1 MTTKTTDPKTDVPK
15 SAEKRRRPMLRFA
28 LWTFIGTAGVLT
40 AAAGGAAWLAGTE
53 SGRSAALHLAVRF
66 VPGFEAQAISG
77 PWDDLTVKGISWVSA
92 GISAKID
99 ELHLG
104 WDCRALF
111 EHSLHVT
118 KLEVVGA
125 DIKVDTTAL
134 PASEDVP
141 ADDAA
146 GLPDLQLPF
155 SVILEQ
161 AALRQIRTEI
171 DDLRLTAGEFTA
183 SAELIHGELRL
194 PETAYNDLM
203 IEAPAFSLSSNAFK
217 AAEFQFGGSAATV
230 NAIHLTGGR
239 VSLLKGSEEPPAAE
253 AKALKADELP
263 TASGSLAQA
272 NASSAAALQG
282 FAQALDEMLQ
292 KPFVTK
298 LPALALPLDAKL
310 TSFVMTDWQVA
321 GLSADQALPG
331 LAPLVL
337 NKAEIKNASVQKDG
351 SLSVEAA
358 AIDSS
363 VVSMSASAEAKLADA
378 WPLSVHL
385 EARADAEPW
394 GKLLGIRFVS
404 PQSTLV
410 MDLSGEVIGEL
421 KLTGFAAGAV
431 DLAFSLSA
439 DPSKPYLPFNVALTS
454 SELLVPALAV
464 EQPAQSGAEAKGA
477 VPPDAAS
484 AAQTQTDRAA
494 ELQETGGAPAS
505 AGASEALK
513 NAFWTIRDLA
523 FHAGGDTRKYSF
535 TLSGKPEVS
544 ASQAILAGKK
554 TFAGVIDAALSGT
567 LSGARIDR
575 FVAETPLG
583 RLEAAGSAEWP
594 KDLDWSGTLKADNI
608 DLGGWVVSFPLKLAA
623 EASGSGSLTTAGNFA
638 FSAKSQVKGAIGK
651 QNAPLELRL
660 AAAGEN
666 GLNWQLDDLY
676 VLLGR
681 NTASA
686 AGSIEELRGVKLD
699 MKLDAPGLL
708 NTIPGLKGRA
718 KGNVHV
724 DGSLA
729 NPVILAD
736 LKAEK
741 LAYNDIFALEQFGL
755 YADLRNSP
763 NPDADVERLKLKAF
777 TTYKPPVQKRSPSVP
792 AASTQAS
799 ASGALKTAD
808 TSAISSR
815 MPPGRLVPP
824 KAGSSAAE
832 KFDFIVRSLSEGEVV
847 GKLLL
852 NLKEFTA
859 PGVNMPQLEASLQG
873 RETAH
878 ALKLMLD
885 GEPVSGSVALTGG
898 FSRDTLDWTGRLTRA
913 SLTTPAGVWS
923 NASPADMTWST
934 AKTQATIAGHCW
946 KHDDAEVCAPK
957 TLVLG
962 RSGEAELRL
971 TRLSMSVLKPYL
983 RRKSDTLEG
992 ALTGGVRLKW
1002 DLDNGRMPEG
1012 MADLNGDGLAY
1023 STRWQGVR
1031 IPVELERLRAHALLN
1046 EKRVALAWDVKPKG
1060 NGSIWGEVGVIDPM
1074 KTRRLEGRFGLTGV
1088 TPSFIQPFLSKGEKA
1103 EGVVNADLR
1112 ADGTLIKPELYG
1124 SATLEDV
1131 VVNADLVPF
1140 DMEPSGL
1147 ELRFNG
1153 RSSTLTGEVRSLANL
1168 TGKTNSS
1175 ERTLQKIE
1183 LSGSASWE
1191 SLTDWHAAA
1200 RVKTDGLRL
1209 TLPPSIR
1216 VDVKADL
1223 KTEADPKSAS
1233 ASGSVEIPS
1242 ALIEINELPASAVS
1256 VSDDQVM
1263 LDANLNPIAAKTESL
1278 PIRADVDIVIGEK
1291 DVRVKAY
1298 GLDASLSGKLKF
1310 MMGGG
1315 RMGLLGSMNIPRGR
1329 FRAYGQDLLIQTGEF
1344 LFSGPMA
1351 NPSIRLEAIRNPEST
1366 EDDVTAGIRVTGT
1379 ADEPVVQLFSTPSMS
1394 DEEALSYLLRGEGLG
1409 SEDGSSSAMM
1419 TSMLIGLGTSQ
1430 GGGILSEIGDA
1441 VGLSGVGIDTAGSGE
1456 SQQVVVSAYLLPG
1469 LQVKYGV
1476 GIFDSLATLT
1486 LRYRLMPRL
1495 YLEAV
1500 SGVNQAL
1507 DLLYRFEF

>member
-1 MTTKTTDPKTDVPK
+1 MTTKTTDPKTDVSK
-15 SAEKRRRPMLRFA
+15 RAEKRRRPMLRFA
-28 LWTFIGTAGVLT
+28 FWTFIGTAGVLT
-40 AAAGGAAWLAGTE
+40 AAAGGAAWLVGTE
-53 SGRSAALHLAVRF
+53 SGRSAALNLAVRF

-77 PWDDLTVKGISWVSA
+77 PWDDLTLKGIGWMSP

-104 WDCRALF
+104 WDWRALF
-111 EHSLHVT
+111 QHSLHVT

-134 PASEDVP
+134 PASEDAP

-155 SVILEQ
+155 AVILEQ
-161 AALRQIRTEI
+161 AALLQIRTEI
-171 DDLRLTAGEFTA
+171 DDLRLTVGQFAA

-194 PETAYNDLM
+194 PEAAYNDLM

-217 AAEFQFGGSAATV
+217 ATEFQFGGNAATV

-239 VSLLKGSEEPPAAE
+239 VSLAKGSEEPLAAE
-253 AKALKADELP
+253 AEAVKADELS
-263 TASGSLAQA
+263 TASDGLAQA

-298 LPALALPLDAKL
+298 LPAVAVPLDAKL
-310 TSFVMTDWQVA
+310 TSLVVTDWQIA
-321 GLSADQALPG
+321 GLTADQALPG

-363 VVSMSASAEAKLADA
+363 VLSISASAEAKLADA

-394 GKLLGIRFVS
+394 GKLLGIRFKS

-421 KLTGFAAGAV
+421 KLAGSAAGAL

-439 DPSKPYLPFNVALTS
+439 DPSKPYLPFNASLTS
-454 SELLVPALAV
+454 SELLIPALAV
-464 EQPAQSGAEAKGA
+464 KQTAQSAAEAKGA

-484 AAQTQTDRAA
+484 AAQTQKDKIAQ
-494 ELQETGGAPAS
+494 LQEAGAAQAS
-505 AGASEALK
+505 ADASEALK

-523 FHAGGDTRKYSF
+523 FHAGGDARKYSF

-608 DLGGWVVSFPLKLAA
+608 DLGGWVVSFPLKLVA
-623 EASGSGSLTTAGNFA
+623 EASGTGSLTTAGNFA

-651 QNAPLELRL
+651 QNTPLELRL

-666 GLNWQLDDLY
+666 GLNWRMDDFY

-708 NTIPGLKGRA
+708 NTIPGLSGRA

-777 TTYKPPVQKRSPSVP
+777 TAYKRPVQKSSPSVSAAP
-792 AASTQAS
+792 AEAS
-799 ASGALKTAD
+799 AAVKTAD

-852 NLKEFTA
+852 NLKELTA
-859 PGVNMPQLEASLQG
+859 PGVNMPQLEVSLQG

-1031 IPVELERLRAHALLN
+1031 IPVELERLRAHALLS

-1112 ADGTLIKPELYG
+1112 AGGTLIKPELYG
-1124 SATLEDV
+1124 SAALEDV

-1175 ERTLQKIE
+1175 DRTLQKIE

-1191 SLTDWHAAA
+1191 SLTDWHASA

-1216 VDVKADL
+1216 LDVKADV

-1242 ALIEINELPASAVS
+1242 ALIEINELPASAVA

>member
-1 MTTKTTDPKTDVPK
+1 MTTKTTDPKTDVSK
-15 SAEKRRRPMLRFA
+15 RAEKRRRPMLRFA
-28 LWTFIGTAGVLT
+28 FWTFIGTAGVLT
-40 AAAGGAAWLAGTE
+40 AAAGGAAWLVGTE
-53 SGRSAALHLAVRF
+53 SGRSAALNLAVRF

-77 PWDDLTVKGISWVSA
+77 PWDDLTLKGIGWMSP

-104 WDCRALF
+104 WDWRALF
-111 EHSLHVT
+111 QHSLHVT

-134 PASEDVP
+134 PASEDAP

-161 AALRQIRTEI
+161 AALLQIRTEI
-171 DDLRLTAGEFTA
+171 DDLRLTVGQFAA

-194 PETAYNDLM
+194 PEAAYNDLM

-217 AAEFQFGGSAATV
+217 ATEFQFGGSAATV
-230 NAIHLTGGR
+230 NAMHLTGGR
-239 VSLLKGSEEPPAAE
+239 VSLAKGSEESTAEETAAV
-253 AKALKADELP
+253 KADELS
-263 TASGSLAQA
+263 TASDSLAQA

-298 LPALALPLDAKL
+298 LPAVAVPLDAKL
-310 TSFVMTDWQVA
+310 TSLVMTDWQIA

-363 VVSMSASAEAKLADA
+363 VLSISASAEAKLADA

-385 EARADAEPW
+385 EARADVEPW
-394 GKLLGIRFVS
+394 GKLLGIRFKS

-410 MDLSGEVIGEL
+410 MGLSGEVIGEL
-421 KLTGFAAGAV
+421 KLAGFAAGAV

-439 DPSKPYLPFNVALTS
+439 DPSKPYLPFNASLTS
-454 SELLVPALAV
+454 SELLIPALAV
-464 EQPAQSGAEAKGA
+464 KQTAQSAAEAKEA
-477 VPPDAAS
+477 VLPDAAS
-484 AAQTQTDRAA
+484 AAQTQKDKIAQ
-494 ELQETGGAPAS
+494 LQEAGAAQAS

-523 FHAGGDTRKYSF
+523 FHAGGDARKYSF

-666 GLNWQLDDLY
+666 GLNWQLDDFY

-708 NTIPGLKGRA
+708 NTIPGLSGRA
-718 KGNVHV
+718 KGDVHV

-777 TTYKPPVQKRSPSVP
+777 TAYKRPVQKSSPSVSAAP
-792 AASTQAS
+792 AEAS
-799 ASGALKTAD
+799 AAVKTAD

-852 NLKEFTA
+852 NLK
-859 PGVNMPQLEASLQG
+859 
-873 RETAH
+873 
-878 ALKLMLD
+878 
-885 GEPVSGSVALTGG
+885 
-898 FSRDTLDWTGRLTRA
+898 
-913 SLTTPAGVWS
+913 
-923 NASPADMTWST
+923 
-934 AKTQATIAGHCW
+934 
-946 KHDDAEVCAPK
+946 
-957 TLVLG
+957 
-962 RSGEAELRL
+962 
-971 TRLSMSVLKPYL
+971 
-983 RRKSDTLEG
+983 
-992 ALTGGVRLKW
+992 
-1002 DLDNGRMPEG
+1002 
-1012 MADLNGDGLAY
+1012 
-1023 STRWQGVR
+1023 
-1031 IPVELERLRAHALLN
+1031 
-1046 EKRVALAWDVKPKG
+1046 
-1060 NGSIWGEVGVIDPM
+1060 
-1074 KTRRLEGRFGLTGV
+1074 
-1088 TPSFIQPFLSKGEKA
+1088 
-1103 EGVVNADLR
+1103 
-1112 ADGTLIKPELYG
+1112 
-1124 SATLEDV
+1124 
-1131 VVNADLVPF
+1131 
-1140 DMEPSGL
+1140 
-1147 ELRFNG
+1147 
-1153 RSSTLTGEVRSLANL
+1153 
-1168 TGKTNSS
+1168 
-1175 ERTLQKIE
+1175 
-1183 LSGSASWE
+1183 
-1191 SLTDWHAAA
+1191 
-1200 RVKTDGLRL
+1200 
-1209 TLPPSIR
+1209 
-1216 VDVKADL
+1216 
-1223 KTEADPKSAS
+1223 
-1233 ASGSVEIPS
+1233 
-1242 ALIEINELPASAVS
+1242 
-1256 VSDDQVM
+1256 
-1263 LDANLNPIAAKTESL
+1263 
-1278 PIRADVDIVIGEK
+1278 
-1291 DVRVKAY
+1291 
-1298 GLDASLSGKLKF
+1298 
-1310 MMGGG
+1310 
-1315 RMGLLGSMNIPRGR
+1315 
-1329 FRAYGQDLLIQTGEF
+1329 
-1344 LFSGPMA
+1344 
-1351 NPSIRLEAIRNPEST
+1351 
-1366 EDDVTAGIRVTGT
+1366 
-1379 ADEPVVQLFSTPSMS
+1379 
-1394 DEEALSYLLRGEGLG
+1394 
-1409 SEDGSSSAMM
+1409 
-1419 TSMLIGLGTSQ
+1419 
-1430 GGGILSEIGDA
+1430 
-1441 VGLSGVGIDTAGSGE
+1441 
-1456 SQQVVVSAYLLPG
+1456 
-1469 LQVKYGV
+1469 
-1476 GIFDSLATLT
+1476 
-1486 LRYRLMPRL
+1486 
-1495 YLEAV
+1495 
-1500 SGVNQAL
+1500 
-1507 DLLYRFEF
+1507 

>member
-1 MTTKTTDPKTDVPK
+1 MTTKTTDPKTDVSK
-15 SAEKRRRPMLRFA
+15 RAEKRRRPMLRFA
-28 LWTFIGTAGVLT
+28 FWTFIGTAGVLT
-40 AAAGGAAWLAGTE
+40 AAAGGAAWLVGTE
-53 SGRSAALHLAVRF
+53 SGRSAALNLAVRF

-77 PWDDLTVKGISWVSA
+77 PWDDLTLKGIGWMSP

-104 WDCRALF
+104 WDWRALF
-111 EHSLHVT
+111 QHSLHVT

-134 PASEDVP
+134 PASEDAP

-155 SVILEQ
+155 AVILEQ
-161 AALRQIRTEI
+161 AALLQIRTEI
-171 DDLRLTAGEFTA
+171 DDLRLTVGQFAA

-194 PETAYNDLM
+194 PEAAYNDLM

-217 AAEFQFGGSAATV
+217 ATEFQFGGNAATV

-239 VSLLKGSEEPPAAE
+239 VSLAKGSEEPLAAE
-253 AKALKADELP
+253 AEAVKADELS
-263 TASGSLAQA
+263 TASDGLAQA

-298 LPALALPLDAKL
+298 LPAVAVPLDAKL
-310 TSFVMTDWQVA
+310 TSLVVTDWQIA
-321 GLSADQALPG
+321 GLTADQALPG

-363 VVSMSASAEAKLADA
+363 VLSISASAEAKLADA

-394 GKLLGIRFVS
+394 EKLLGIRFKS

-421 KLTGFAAGAV
+421 KLAGSAAGAL

-439 DPSKPYLPFNVALTS
+439 DPSKPYLPFNASLTS
-454 SELLVPALAV
+454 SELLIPALAV
-464 EQPAQSGAEAKGA
+464 KQTAQSAAEAKGA

-484 AAQTQTDRAA
+484 AAQTQKDKIAQ
-494 ELQETGGAPAS
+494 LQEAGAAQAS
-505 AGASEALK
+505 ADASEALK

-523 FHAGGDTRKYSF
+523 FHAGGDARKYSF

-608 DLGGWVVSFPLKLAA
+608 DLGGWVVSFPLKLVA
-623 EASGSGSLTTAGNFA
+623 EASGTGSLTTAGNFA

-651 QNAPLELRL
+651 QNTPLELRL

-666 GLNWQLDDLY
+666 GLNWRMDDFY

-708 NTIPGLKGRA
+708 NTIPGLSGRA

-777 TTYKPPVQKRSPSVP
+777 TAYKRPVQKSSPSVSAAP
-792 AASTQAS
+792 AEAS
-799 ASGALKTAD
+799 AAVKTAD

-852 NLKEFTA
+852 NLKELTA
-859 PGVNMPQLEASLQG
+859 PGVNMPQLEVSLQG

-898 FSRDTLDWTGRLTRA
+898 FSRDTLDWEYCKN
-913 SLTTPAGVWS
+913 AG
-923 NASPADMTWST
+923 
-934 AKTQATIAGHCW
+934 
-946 KHDDAEVCAPK
+946 DDC
-957 TLVLG
+957 
-962 RSGEAELRL
+962 
-971 TRLSMSVLKPYL
+971 
-983 RRKSDTLEG
+983 
-992 ALTGGVRLKW
+992 
-1002 DLDNGRMPEG
+1002 
-1012 MADLNGDGLAY
+1012 
-1023 STRWQGVR
+1023 
-1031 IPVELERLRAHALLN
+1031 
-1046 EKRVALAWDVKPKG
+1046 
-1060 NGSIWGEVGVIDPM
+1060 
-1074 KTRRLEGRFGLTGV
+1074 
-1088 TPSFIQPFLSKGEKA
+1088 
-1103 EGVVNADLR
+1103 
-1112 ADGTLIKPELYG
+1112 
-1124 SATLEDV
+1124 
-1131 VVNADLVPF
+1131 
-1140 DMEPSGL
+1140 
-1147 ELRFNG
+1147 
-1153 RSSTLTGEVRSLANL
+1153 
-1168 TGKTNSS
+1168 
-1175 ERTLQKIE
+1175 RTL
-1183 LSGSASWE
+1183 
-1191 SLTDWHAAA
+1191 
-1200 RVKTDGLRL
+1200 
-1209 TLPPSIR
+1209 
-1216 VDVKADL
+1216 
-1223 KTEADPKSAS
+1223 
-1233 ASGSVEIPS
+1233 
-1242 ALIEINELPASAVS
+1242 
-1256 VSDDQVM
+1256 
-1263 LDANLNPIAAKTESL
+1263 
-1278 PIRADVDIVIGEK
+1278 
-1291 DVRVKAY
+1291 
-1298 GLDASLSGKLKF
+1298 
-1310 MMGGG
+1310 
-1315 RMGLLGSMNIPRGR
+1315 
-1329 FRAYGQDLLIQTGEF
+1329 
-1344 LFSGPMA
+1344 
-1351 NPSIRLEAIRNPEST
+1351 LEA
-1366 EDDVTAGIRVTGT
+1366 
-1379 ADEPVVQLFSTPSMS
+1379 
-1394 DEEALSYLLRGEGLG
+1394 
-1409 SEDGSSSAMM
+1409 
-1419 TSMLIGLGTSQ
+1419 
-1430 GGGILSEIGDA
+1430 
-1441 VGLSGVGIDTAGSGE
+1441 
-1456 SQQVVVSAYLLPG
+1456 
-1469 LQVKYGV
+1469 
-1476 GIFDSLATLT
+1476 
-1486 LRYRLMPRL
+1486 
-1495 YLEAV
+1495 
-1500 SGVNQAL
+1500 
-1507 DLLYRFEF
+1507 

>member
-1 MTTKTTDPKTDVPK
+1 
-15 SAEKRRRPMLRFA
+15 
-28 LWTFIGTAGVLT
+28 
-40 AAAGGAAWLAGTE
+40 
-53 SGRSAALHLAVRF
+53 
-66 VPGFEAQAISG
+66 
-77 PWDDLTVKGISWVSA
+77 
-92 GISAKID
+92 
-99 ELHLG
+99 
-104 WDCRALF
+104 
-111 EHSLHVT
+111 
-118 KLEVVGA
+118 
-125 DIKVDTTAL
+125 
-134 PASEDVP
+134 
-141 ADDAA
+141 
-146 GLPDLQLPF
+146 
-155 SVILEQ
+155 
-161 AALRQIRTEI
+161 
-171 DDLRLTAGEFTA
+171 
-183 SAELIHGELRL
+183 
-194 PETAYNDLM
+194 
-203 IEAPAFSLSSNAFK
+203 
-217 AAEFQFGGSAATV
+217 
-230 NAIHLTGGR
+230 
-239 VSLLKGSEEPPAAE
+239 
-253 AKALKADELP
+253 
-263 TASGSLAQA
+263 
-272 NASSAAALQG
+272 
-282 FAQALDEMLQ
+282 MLQ

-298 LPALALPLDAKL
+298 LPAVAVPLDAKL
-310 TSFVMTDWQVA
+310 TSLVMTDWQIA
-321 GLSADQALPG
+321 GLTADQALPG

-363 VVSMSASAEAKLADA
+363 VLSISASAEAKLADA
-378 WPLSVHL
+378 WPLSAHL

-394 GKLLGIRFVS
+394 GKLLGIRFKS

-421 KLTGFAAGAV
+421 KLAGSAAGAV
-431 DLAFSLSA
+431 DLAFLLSA
-439 DPSKPYLPFNVALTS
+439 DPSKPYLPFNASLTS
-454 SELLVPALAV
+454 SELLIPALAV
-464 EQPAQSGAEAKGA
+464 KQTAQSAAEAKGA

-484 AAQTQTDRAA
+484 AAQTQKDKIAQ
-494 ELQETGGAPAS
+494 LQEAGAAQAS
-505 AGASEALK
+505 ADASEALK

-523 FHAGGDTRKYSF
+523 FHAGGDARKYSF

-608 DLGGWVVSFPLKLAA
+608 DLGGWVVSFPLKLVA
-623 EASGSGSLTTAGNFA
+623 EASGTGSLTTAGNFA

-651 QNAPLELRL
+651 QNTPLELRL

-666 GLNWQLDDLY
+666 GLNWRMDDFY

-708 NTIPGLKGRA
+708 NTIPGLSGRA

-777 TTYKPPVQKRSPSVP
+777 TAYKRPVQKSSPSVSAAP
-792 AASTQAS
+792 AEAS
-799 ASGALKTAD
+799 AAVKTAD

-852 NLKEFTA
+852 NLKELTA
-859 PGVNMPQLEASLQG
+859 PGVNMPQLEVSLQG

-1031 IPVELERLRAHALLN
+1031 IPVELERLRAHALLS

-1112 ADGTLIKPELYG
+1112 AGGTLIKPELYG
-1124 SATLEDV
+1124 SAALEDV

-1175 ERTLQKIE
+1175 DRTLQKIE

-1191 SLTDWHAAA
+1191 SLTDWHASA

-1216 VDVKADL
+1216 LDVKADV

-1242 ALIEINELPASAVS
+1242 ALIEINELPASAVA

-1500 SGVNQAL
+1500 FGVNQAL